1 MKKLLALTLS
11 AGLATAGAQTFTGT
25 SLNGVELG
33 LTAGYAGGLSGEVF
47 VHAPNVAGPVGVKVG
62 VSYARPSN
70 PINTNKA
77 ANFFGFPTENLSQS
91 GSNIIAGV
99 DATYSLGQV
108 APGVGATLYG
118 GGRYGMFNA
127 RLTAE
132 DGRSTAF
139 SSSAF
144 GLGTG
149 IMADYALT
157 SNLSLVGDLGIDYF
171 FGSTANYTRYDANG
185 NATECVQGQTTCQ
198 LAAANNGIFNR
209 PGTVFKA
216 RVGLK
221 TTF

>member
-1 MKKLLALTLS
+1 MKKLLPLIFS
-11 AGLATAGAQTFTGT
+11 AGLATAGAQTYTSTG
-25 SLNGVELG
+25 LNGVDLG

-62 VSYARPSN
+62 VSYTRPSN
-70 PINTNKA
+70 PINTSEA
-77 ANFFGFPTENLSQS
+77 ANFGFPTENLSQS
-91 GSNIIAGV
+91 GSNIIAGL

-171 FGSTANYTRYDANG
+171 FNSTANYTSYDANG
-185 NATECVQGQTTCQ
+185 NPTQCVEGQTTCQ

-221 TTF
+221 TSF